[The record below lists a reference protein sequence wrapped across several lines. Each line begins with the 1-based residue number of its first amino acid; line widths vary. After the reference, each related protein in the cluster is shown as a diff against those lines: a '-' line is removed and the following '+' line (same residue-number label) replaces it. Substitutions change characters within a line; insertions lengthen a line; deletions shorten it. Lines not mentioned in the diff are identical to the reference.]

1 MLDQV
6 GALVQEVMVELKVR
20 WLLSSATNA
29 KQASMLNQVHNP
41 QLHEVLWGLQGAS
54 AFAKARRSN
63 ALAKDPSPRR

>member
-29 KQASMLNQVHNP
+29 KHTSMLNQVRNP
-41 QLHEVLWGLQGAS
+41 QPHEALWGL
-54 AFAKARRSN
+54 
-63 ALAKDPSPRR
+63 